1 MKRGFDIIQAQPE
14 LILPV
19 LIIFARGLL
28 RNVVPLK
35 NQETTVFVRV
45 NLNLKAPLR
54 MNSTGLIAKVLS
66 KRTEKLIPLQEEFS
80 FEAGVETPAGLL
92 VVR

>member
-1 MKRGFDIIQAQPE
+1 MST
-14 LILPV
+14 V

-45 NLNLKAPLR
+45 NLNLKAALR
-54 MNSTGLIAKVLS
+54 INSTGLIAKVLS
-66 KRTEKLIPLQEEFS
+66 KKTEKLISPLQEEFS
-80 FEAGVETPAGLL
+80 FEAGVETPTGLL